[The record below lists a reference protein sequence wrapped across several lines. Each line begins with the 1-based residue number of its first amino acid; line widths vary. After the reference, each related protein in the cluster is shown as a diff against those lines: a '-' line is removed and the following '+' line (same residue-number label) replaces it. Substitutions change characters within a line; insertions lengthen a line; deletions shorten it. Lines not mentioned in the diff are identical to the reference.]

1 MKYYFIKPLKETTI
15 NIVTTDFIVQLSF
28 SDSNKMVKD
37 WDSLQQHDSHH
48 LNDAVESCDGDDARS
63 RNSKD
68 KRQIRKS
75 YPSNVQG
82 RFIVNAI
89 TGIAYPW
96 RVGSL
101 YEDLLWKVCDSKA
114 RRGKL
119 EPDMYFYDSPKQ
131 AINHRRYRP
140 NVYTVETLEWWKMRV
155 AKMTK
160 LLQQEEEE
168 KEASKF

>member
-1 MKYYFIKPLKETTI
+1 
-15 NIVTTDFIVQLSF
+15 
-28 SDSNKMVKD
+28 MVKD
-37 WDSLQQHDSHH
+37 WDNLQQYESHH
-48 LNDAVESCDGDDARS
+48 NDAVESCDGDDARS

-140 NVYTVETLEWWKMRV
+140 NVYSDETLDWWKTRV

-168 KEASKF
+168 EREERNK

>member
-1 MKYYFIKPLKETTI
+1 
-15 NIVTTDFIVQLSF
+15 
-28 SDSNKMVKD
+28 MVKD
-37 WDSLQQHDSHH
+37 WDNLQQYESHDP
-48 LNDAVESCDGDDARS
+48 NDAVESCDGDEARS
-63 RNSKD
+63 KNSKD
-68 KRQIRKS
+68 KRPSRKF

-82 RFIVNAI
+82 RFIVNAV

-96 RVGSL
+96 RVGTL

-131 AINHRRYRP
+131 AIDHRRYRQD
-140 NVYTVETLEWWKMRV
+140 VYSADTLNWWKARV

-160 LLQQEEEE
+160 MLQEEE
-168 KEASKF
+168 A